1 MTITGRTARA
11 GRLDVV
17 LAATFPDLSR
27 SAAATAVKEGRVL
40 LNGRPATRVSLQV
53 DADLHVDIAPA
64 AGPADLPVARDL
76 PLTLVYVDDH
86 LAVVDKPAGLVVHP
100 APGHWDDT
108 LVHAL
113 MFHLPTLSA
122 VGGAQRAGIVH
133 RLDKGTSG
141 LIVVA
146 RNDLSHRCL
155 AAQFADHSA
164 GRIYLALVHGT
175 PSADGGILDRP
186 LGRHPVDR
194 LRQAVRDD
202 GRRAITH
209 WRVRSRGV
217 GASLVE
223 CTLQTGRTHQVRV
236 HLASM
241 GHPLLG
247 DGLYARGRTPPK
259 TVAPTL
265 QPDGERPMLHALHLH
280 FAHPSGGRAM
290 AFTSR
295 PPADFATTARA
306 ADCSASELEEAE
318 PTPTG
323 PSRPLL

>member
-1 MTITGRTARA
+1 MNLTGRTARA

-27 SAAATAVKEGRVL
+27 SAAAIAVKEGRVRIE
-40 LNGRPATRVSLQV
+40 GRPATRVSLQV
-53 DADLHVDIAPA
+53 EADRDVDIAPA

-76 PLTLVYVDDH
+76 PLTLVHVDDH

-141 LIVVA
+141 LMVIA
-146 RNDLSHRCL
+146 RDDLSHRRL

-164 GRIYLALVHGT
+164 GRTYLALVYGS
-175 PSADGGILDRP
+175 PSADSGTLDRP

-202 GRRAITH
+202 GRRAVTH
-209 WRVRSRGV
+209 WRVRRRGV
-217 GASLVE
+217 GVSLIE

-259 TVAPTL
+259 DVAPTL
-265 QPDGERPMLHALHLH
+265 QADGERPMLHAARLH
-280 FAHPSGGRAM
+280 FDHPSDGREM
-290 AFTSR
+290 TFSSR
-295 PPADFATTARA
+295 PPIDFVNTARA
-306 ADCSASELEEAE
+306 ADCSAGELEQPE
-318 PTPTG
+318 PTAAGPTG
-323 PSRPLL
+323 PLP